1 MDLLN
6 LWLLLRWDFGQT
18 PTARVVSQLTT
29 LVLSTGYWLSVAA
42 ALTIIVSRLS

>member
-18 PTARVVSQLTT
+18 PVERVVSQLTT
-29 LVLSTGYWLSVAA
+29 LAISTGYWLLVAA
-42 ALTIIVSRLS
+42 LLTLIVSRLS